1 MMRFILGLFA
11 ASSMLVTVGSNAA
24 VTITIQ
30 PSGGDVV
37 ATASGSL
44 TLPSCISTASGPSFG
59 ITYWAASNDYSYT
72 VGQGTATQCTISFA
86 TAQPLNSVATDQ
98 IASSNT
104 GGPIGVNNAGGTIL
118 TVPQGYVSGSPV
130 NSTSTWSGKT
140 LASLNLVAGTY
151 IFNFGTDTITYIVG
165 APDTTH
171 SVPTLSEWGMI
182 ILSSLLALGAMFVL
196 RRRRY

>member
-1 MMRFILGLFA
+1 MRFILGLFA

-24 VTITIQ
+24 VTITIR
-30 PSGGDVV
+30 PSGGNVV

-44 TLPSCISTASGPSFG
+44 TLPSCISTASGFSSG
-59 ITYWAASNDYSYT
+59 ITFWAASNDYSYT
-72 VGQGTATQCTISFA
+72 VGQGTATQCTINFA
-86 TAQPLNSVATDQ
+86 TAQPLNNVATDQ
-98 IASSNT
+98 IADSNT
-104 GGPIGVNNAGGTIL
+104 GGPIGVNNTPGGAIL
-118 TVPQGYVSGSPV
+118 TVPQGYVSGSPI

-151 IFNFGTDTITYIVG
+151 TFNFGTDTITYIVG
-165 APDTTH
+165 TPATTH

-182 ILSSLLALGAMFVL
+182 ILSSLLALGAMFIL

>member
-1 MMRFILGLFA
+1 MRFNLGLFA
-11 ASSMLVTVGSNAA
+11 ASLMLVTVGSNAA

-30 PSGGDVV
+30 SSGGDVV

-44 TLPSCISTASGPSFG
+44 TLPSCISTASEPSFG

-72 VGQGTATQCTISFA
+72 VGQGTATQCTINFA

-98 IASSNT
+98 IASSST

-151 IFNFGTDTITYIVG
+151 TFNFGTDTITYIVG
-165 APDTTH
+165 TPDTTH